1 LPSHSTA
8 GVRWQKIT
16 AAKPA
21 NRGEEQ
27 MSKIIGIDLGTT
39 NSVVAVM
46 EGGEPTVITNSEG
59 GRTTPSVV
67 AFAKDGNR
75 LVGQVAK
82 RQAVTNPE
90 NTVYSIKRFMG
101 RRYNE
106 VSEEIKQVPYK
117 VQSAGNGDVR
127 VAAGEKDWSPP
138 EISAMVLQ
146 KLKQAA
152 EDYLGGKVQKAVI
165 TVPAYFN
172 DAQRQA
178 TKDAG
183 KIAGLEVMR
192 IVNEPTAAALAYGL
206 DKKKD
211 ETIAVFDFGGG
222 TFDISVLEVGE
233 GVVEVKSTNGDTH
246 LGGDDIDEALIK
258 WIIEEFKKDQGI
270 DLAGDKMALQRLKEA
285 AEKAKIELSSAMETE
300 INLPFITADASGPKH
315 LVMKLTRA
323 KFEALVEPI
332 LKRLMPPVEQ
342 AIKDAGIEAGKIDEV
357 VLVGG
362 STRIP
367 KVQEMVKSFFGKDP
381 NKSVNPDEVVAVGA
395 AVQASV
401 LAGEKTDILLLDVTP
416 LSLGIETLGGVS
428 TRLIERN
435 TTIPTRK
442 SEIFSTASD
451 NQTSVEVHVLQG
463 ERSMA
468 ADNKTLGKFH
478 LVGIPPAPRGV
489 PQVEVTFDIDANGI
503 VNVSAKDLGTGREQ
517 KITITASSGLSK
529 DEIDRMMR
537 DAEAHAGEDAQKK
550 ETIEARNR
558 LDGLTYQV
566 EKTFNDNRDKLDAG
580 AATEVEEAL
589 KAAKTSL
596 ESNDAN
602 AMNDAFNRLQTAS
615 HKLAEA
621 LYKGSAGDGEAQAAG
636 ASAGDGG
643 PTPNAGGD
651 DNVIDAEYVDVD
663 EDKK

>member
-1 LPSHSTA
+1 
-8 GVRWQKIT
+8 
-16 AAKPA
+16 
-21 NRGEEQ
+21 

-46 EGGEPTVITNSEG
+46 EGGEPVVITNEEG

-67 AFAKDGNR
+67 AFTKDGNR

-101 RRYNE
+101 RRFEE
-106 VSEEIKQVPYK
+106 VSTEKKQVPFK
-117 VQSAGNGDVR
+117 VEKASNGDVR
-127 VAAGEKDWSPP
+127 IDAGDKQYSPP
-138 EISAMVLQ
+138 EVSAMVLQ
-146 KLKQAA
+146 KLKKAA
-152 EDYLGGKVQKAVI
+152 EDYLGAKVDKAVI

-246 LGGDDIDEALIK
+246 LGGDDVDEVLIK
-258 WIIEEFKKDQGI
+258 WIIDEFKKDQGI
-270 DLAGDKMALQRLKEA
+270 DLTADKMALQRLKES
-285 AEKAKIELSSAMETE
+285 AEKAKVELSSAMETE
-300 INLPFITADASGPKH
+300 INLPFITADQSGPKH
-315 LVMKLTRA
+315 LVMKLTRS
-323 KFEALVEPI
+323 KFEQLVEPI
-332 LKRLMPPVEQ
+332 LQRLMPPVEQ
-342 AIKDAGIEAGKIDEV
+342 AIKDAGLEKGQIDEI

-367 KVQEMVKSFFGKDP
+367 KVQEMVKEFFGKEP
-381 NKSVNPDEVVAVGA
+381 NKTVNPDEVVALGA
-395 AVQASV
+395 AVQAGV
-401 LAGEKTDILLLDVTP
+401 LGGEKTDILLLDVTP
-416 LSLGIETLGGVS
+416 LTLGIETLGGVM
-428 TRLIERN
+428 TQMIQRN

-451 NQTSVEVHVLQG
+451 NQTSVEVHVMQG
-463 ERSMA
+463 ERPMA
-468 ADNKTLGKFH
+468 TDNKTLGKFH

-503 VNVSAKDLGTGREQ
+503 VNVSAKDVGTGREQ
-517 KITITASSGLSK
+517 KITITSSSGLSK
-529 DEIDRMMR
+529 EEIDKMMK
-537 DAEAHAGEDAQKK
+537 DAESHAGEDTKRK
-550 ETIEARNR
+550 EVIEARNR
-558 LDGLTYQV
+558 LDGLVYSV
-566 EKTFNDNRDKLDAG
+566 EKTFGENKDKLDA
-580 AATEVEEAL
+580 AASGEIETAISESKTAL
-589 KAAKTSL
+589 AGD
-596 ESNDAN
+596 DAT
-602 AMNDAFNRLQTAS
+602 AMNNAFDRLQTAS
-615 HKLAEA
+615 HKLAEV
-621 LYKGSAGDGEAQAAG
+621 LYSQAGSTPTGGTETGGEQASS
-636 ASAGDGG
+636 ASASGDSGA
-643 PTPNAGGD
+643 TSTSD

-663 EDKK
+663 EEKK